1 MRRSHAAPVPI
12 GVLPMGNLNAA
23 RDTRLEIP
31 KAYEDHFTEYLEWL
45 EAPEAA
51 REAQRVGEAAMEM
64 I

>member
-1 MRRSHAAPVPI
+1 MPI

-51 REAQRVGEAAMEM
+51 REA
-64 I
+64 